1 VIVNL
6 ILLACFPAGMVGFVA
21 VALSVDR
28 VRNVWIEAGNEAL
41 AAGVPLLVEPE
52 PVPPVP
58 SPVTVTPVVAVE
70 PEEEV
75 A

>member
-1 VIVNL
+1 MINL
-6 ILLACFPAGMVGFVA
+6 LLLACFPVGMAGFVA
-21 VALSVDR
+21 VALSVDGI
-28 VRNVWIEAGNEAL
+28 RNRWIEAGNEAL

-52 PVPPVP
+52 PVPV
-58 SPVTVTPVVAVE
+58 PVVAVPAVE